1 MEEKNNSRENLE
13 KGKNNKTLIIVLVVL
28 GIILLIGIVFC
39 IINRNAD
46 NNKNNNDNNKDNDVV
61 DKDKNENKLKTTR
74 YEISKD
80 NLYVSEQEKKYSDYQ
95 RNQKV
100 TIDKDNGY
108 YIENKKLYYRKNNDI
123 LEINVNDE
131 TPKYLAVGISN
142 SSCGGFY
149 VACLT
154 EEGNVYGT
162 NSMSIFDFKK
172 MYNEKNAKELVI
184 FSESTLTDT
193 CGSLSLYTLTEQG
206 KLIKL
211 NQVQDNEYKTRE
223 EIHQYSLSFSNQ
235 MDNNVLLYP
244 NGKINKYIYSHIYS
258 KIKNEFANID
268 GSDLLVS
275 YIFIA
280 NNKEFIIDTNGIIYE
295 VANINEE
302 LNEETLIKLEK
313 SNVITE
319 KISYVDILSNNTNGN
334 VSQITLYGENGTKV
348 EMIK

>member
-123 LEINVNDE
+123 LEININDE

-172 MYNEKNAKELVI
+172 CIMKKMQKN
-184 FSESTLTDT
+184 
-193 CGSLSLYTLTEQG
+193 
-206 KLIKL
+206 
-211 NQVQDNEYKTRE
+211 
-223 EIHQYSLSFSNQ
+223 
-235 MDNNVLLYP
+235 
-244 NGKINKYIYSHIYS
+244 
-258 KIKNEFANID
+258 
-268 GSDLLVS
+268 
-275 YIFIA
+275 
-280 NNKEFIIDTNGIIYE
+280 
-295 VANINEE
+295 
-302 LNEETLIKLEK
+302 
-313 SNVITE
+313 
-319 KISYVDILSNNTNGN
+319 
-334 VSQITLYGENGTKV
+334 
-348 EMIK
+348 